1 MTRDDI
7 VERIL
12 AIIIIILIVGLIGIG
27 IAKLEDINDEKTY
40 NNGICSVCNQI
51 ADYKLVNV
59 EKRYDL
65 YYYKCSHCE
74 HAIQLHKQ
82 IY

>member
-1 MTRDDI
+1 MIRDDI
-7 VERIL
+7 ERIL
-12 AIIIIILIVGLIGIG
+12 AIIIIILVVALIGIG
-27 IAKLEDINDEKTY
+27 IAKLEDINDKETY
-40 NNGICSVCNQI
+40 NNGICSVCNQT

-59 EKRYDL
+59 EKRRYDL
-65 YYYKCSHCE
+65 YYYQCSHCG

>member
-27 IAKLEDINDEKTY
+27 IAKLEDINIHIYRKGVGSCQNSAEKD
-40 NNGICSVCNQI
+40 NNQN
-51 ADYKLVNV
+51 KLFP
-59 EKRYDL
+59 L
-65 YYYKCSHCE
+65 
-74 HAIQLHKQ
+74 
-82 IY
+82 